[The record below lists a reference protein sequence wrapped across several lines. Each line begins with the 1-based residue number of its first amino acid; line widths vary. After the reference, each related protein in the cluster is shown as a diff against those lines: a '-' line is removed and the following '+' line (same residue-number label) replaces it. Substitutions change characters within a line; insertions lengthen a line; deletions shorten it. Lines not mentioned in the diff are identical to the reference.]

1 MAKKLYLHIK
11 WDETIEKN
19 GSKAGDRGIYDVQ
32 ITEGSEVRLWG
43 HSEKAI
49 VKRLTDDEI
58 TLFVPKDGEYIFKLN
73 ETARLSYSDGHQVCG
88 DWVDESLVFEIK
100 LSDMSLDEYEASLPP
115 FDIENGVLKKSR
127 AKGDVIVVP
136 EGVIEIGHKAFC
148 EAKLKEVVLPS
159 SLKSISSFA
168 FSECRYLKRVTLPD
182 GLESL
187 GFYSFADTGL
197 EDIHFPSSLMK
208 IDNCAFQNTPF
219 FEKIENK
226 KFVIFADRFLYLY
239 NGYDDTV
246 EIPDGVEVICSGAF
260 TSRKPDDDYC
270 FRTPKRIILS
280 GSVKRIDGYA
290 FKYVY
295 GLREINLREDI
306 DIAPTAFDQSG
317 YKTNY
322 EAFLADKGEKK

>member
-88 DWVDESLVFEIK
+88 DWVDERLTYEIK
-100 LSDMSLDEYEASLPP
+100 LSDMSLDEYEASLPE
-115 FDIENGVLKKSR
+115 FDIKDGVLINAR
-127 AKGDVIVVP
+127 PKGEVAVVP
-136 EGVIEIGHKAFC
+136 EGVVEIGHKAFC
-148 EAKLKEVVLPS
+148 ETKIKEVVLPS
-159 SLKSISSFA
+159 TLKKISSFA

-182 GLESL
+182 GVESL

-197 EDIHFPSSLMK
+197 EDINFPSSLMK
-208 IDNCAFQNTPF
+208 IDKCAFQNTPF

-226 KFVIFADRFLYLY
+226 KFVIFAERFLYLY
-239 NGYDDTV
+239 NGYDDKV
-246 EIPDGVEVICSGAF
+246 EVPDGVEIICSGAF
-260 TSRKPDDDYC
+260 TSRKPDDNYC
-270 FRTPKRIILS
+270 FRTPKKIILP
-280 GSVKRIDGYA
+280 GSVKRIDEYA

-295 GLREINLREDI
+295 GLREINLSEDI

-317 YKTNY
+317 YETNY
-322 EAFLADKGEKK
+322 EAFLADKGEQK

>member
-32 ITEGSEVRLWG
+32 ITEGGEVRLWG

-127 AKGDVIVVP
+127 AKSDVIVVP
-136 EGVIEIGHKAFC
+136 EGVVEIGYKAFF
-148 EAKLKEVVLPS
+148 EAKLDEVVLPS
-159 SLKSISSFA
+159 TLKKISSFA
-168 FSECRYLKRVTLPD
+168 FSNCRYLKRVTLPD
-182 GLESL
+182 GVEEL
-187 GFYSFADTGL
+187 GFYAFSDTGIESVNL
-197 EDIHFPSSLMK
+197 PDSLIK
-208 IDNCAFQNTPF
+208 IDNTAFSRTPF
-219 FEKIENK
+219 LEKLKDEQ
-226 KFVIFADRFLYLY
+226 FVILGKRFLCLY
-239 NGYDDTV
+239 NGYDETV
-246 EIPDGVEVICSGAF
+246 EVPTGVEVICSGAF
-260 TSRKPDDDYC
+260 TDRKAEDYPY
-270 FRTPKRIILS
+270 FLTPTRIILPD
-280 GSVKRIDGYA
+280 SVKRIEESA
-290 FKYVY
+290 FKYLR
-295 GLREINLREDI
+295 GLKEINLREDME
-306 DIAPTAFDQSG
+306 IAENAFDYSG
-317 YKTNY
+317 YEGRFK
-322 EAFLADKGEKK
+322 AFLAAKGEPK

>member
-49 VKRLTDDEI
+49 VKRITDDEI

-100 LSDMSLDEYEASLPP
+100 LSDMSLDEYEASLPK

-136 EGVIEIGHKAFC
+136 EGVVEIGHKAFC
-148 EAKLKEVVLPS
+148 ETKLKEVVLPS
-159 SLKSISSFA
+159 TLKKISSFA
-168 FSECRYLKRVTLPD
+168 FSDCRYLKRVTLPD
-182 GLESL
+182 GVEVL
-187 GFYSFADTGL
+187 GFYAFADTGI
-197 EDIHFPSSLMK
+197 EDINFPDSLMK
-208 IDNCAFQNTPF
+208 IDNAAFRGTPF
-219 FEKIENK
+219 MEKLKDEQ
-226 KFVIFADRFLYLY
+226 FVVLGERFLCLY
-239 NGYDDTV
+239 NGYDETIEV
-246 EIPDGVEVICSGAF
+246 PNGVEVICSGAF
-260 TSRKPDDDYC
+260 TDRKSEDYPYFLTPTRILLPDSL
-270 FRTPKRIILS
+270 KRIEE
-280 GSVKRIDGYA
+280 GA
-290 FKYVY
+290 FKYLR
-295 GLREINLREDI
+295 GLRAINLRKDME
-306 DIAPTAFDQSG
+306 IAKDAFDFSG
-317 YKTNY
+317 Y
-322 EAFLADKGEKK
+322 EGRFMAFLAAKGEPK

>member
-100 LSDMSLDEYEASLPP
+100 LSDMSLDEYEASLPK

-148 EAKLKEVVLPS
+148 EAKQGEVILPS
-159 SLKSISSFA
+159 TLKRIGSFA
-168 FSECRYLKRVTLPD
+168 FSDCRYLKKITLPE
-182 GLESL
+182 GIQEL

-197 EDIHFPSSLMK
+197 EDINFPSSLMK

-219 FEKIENK
+219 FEKNENK
-226 KFVIFADRFLYLY
+226 KFVIFAERFLYLY

-246 EIPDGVEVICSGAF
+246 EVPDGVEVICSGAF
-260 TSRKPDDDYC
+260 TSREPDDDYC
-270 FRTPKRIILS
+270 FRTPKKIILP

>member
-43 HSEKAI
+43 HSEKAT

-73 ETARLSYSDGHQVCG
+73 ETAVLSYSDGHQVCG
-88 DWVDESLVFEIK
+88 DWVDERLTFEIK
-100 LSDMSLDEYEASLPP
+100 LSDMSLDEYEASLPE
-115 FDIENGVLKKSR
+115 FDIKDGVLINAR
-127 AKGDVIVVP
+127 PKGEVAVVP
-136 EGVIEIGHKAFC
+136 EGVVEIGHKSFF
-148 EAKLKEVVLPS
+148 ETKIKEVVLPS
-159 SLKSISSFA
+159 TLKKISSFA
-168 FSECRYLKRVTLPD
+168 LSDCHYLKQVTLPE
-182 GLESL
+182 GLEEL
-187 GFYSFADTGL
+187 GFYALSDTAI
-197 EDIHFPSSLMK
+197 EEINFPRSLRY
-208 IDNCAFQNTPF
+208 IDDSVFHGTPF
-219 FEKIENK
+219 LKRIK
-226 KFVIFADRFLYLY
+226 DDRFVILGERFLYLY
-239 NGYDDTV
+239 NGYDDNV
-246 EIPDGVEVICSGAF
+246 EVPDGVEVICSGAF

-270 FRTPKRIILS
+270 FRTPKRIILPY
-280 GSVKRIDGYA
+280 SVKRIDEYA

-295 GLREINLREDI
+295 GLQEINLREDI

>member
-100 LSDMSLDEYEASLPP
+100 LSDMSLDEYEASLPK

-136 EGVIEIGHKAFC
+136 EGVVEIGHKAFC
-148 EAKLKEVVLPS
+148 ETKLKEVVLPS
-159 SLKSISSFA
+159 TLKKIGSFA
-168 FSECRYLKRVTLPD
+168 FSDCRYLKRVTLPD
-182 GLESL
+182 GVEEL
-187 GFYSFADTGL
+187 GFYAFADTGIESVNL
-197 EDIHFPSSLMK
+197 PDSLIK
-208 IDNCAFQNTPF
+208 IDNTAFSRTPF
-219 FEKIENK
+219 LEKLKDEQ
-226 KFVIFADRFLYLY
+226 FVVLGERFLCRY
-239 NGYDDTV
+239 NGYDETV
-246 EIPDGVEVICSGAF
+246 EIPNGVEIICSGAF
-260 TSRKPDDDYC
+260 TDRKADDYPY
-270 FRTPKRIILS
+270 FLTPTRIILPD
-280 GSVKRIDGYA
+280 SVKRIEESA
-290 FKYVY
+290 FKYLR
-295 GLREINLREDI
+295 GLRAINLRKDME
-306 DIAPTAFDQSG
+306 IAKDAFDFSG
-317 YKTNY
+317 Y
-322 EAFLADKGEKK
+322 EGRFMAFLAAKGEPK

>member
-88 DWVDESLVFEIK
+88 DWVDESLIFDVK
-100 LSDMSLDEYEASLPP
+100 LSDMSLDEYEASLPK

-136 EGVIEIGHKAFC
+136 EGVVEIGHKAFC
-148 EAKLKEVVLPS
+148 ETKLKEVVLPS
-159 SLKSISSFA
+159 TLKKISSFA
-168 FSECRYLKRVTLPD
+168 FSDCRYLKRVTLPD
-182 GLESL
+182 GVEVL
-187 GFYSFADTGL
+187 GFYAFADTGIESVNL
-197 EDIHFPSSLMK
+197 PDSLIK
-208 IDNCAFQNTPF
+208 IDNTAFSRTPF
-219 FEKIENK
+219 LEKLKDEQL
-226 KFVIFADRFLYLY
+226 VVLGERFLCRY
-239 NGYDDTV
+239 NGYDETV
-246 EIPDGVEVICSGAF
+246 EIPNGVEIICSGAF
-260 TSRKPDDDYC
+260 TDRKSEDYPY
-270 FRTPKRIILS
+270 FLTPTRIILPD
-280 GSVKRIDGYA
+280 SVKRIEEGA
-290 FKYVY
+290 FKYLR
-295 GLREINLREDI
+295 GLKEINLREDI
-306 DIAPTAFDQSG
+306 EIAENAFDYSG
-317 YKTNY
+317 YEGKFK
-322 EAFLADKGEKK
+322 AFLASKGEPK

>member
-100 LSDMSLDEYEASLPP
+100 LSDMSLDEYEASLPK

-148 EAKLKEVVLPS
+148 KTKIKEVVLPS
-159 SLKSISSFA
+159 TLKKISSFA

-197 EDIHFPSSLMK
+197 EDINFPSSLMK
-208 IDNCAFQNTPF
+208 IDNSAFQNTPF
-219 FEKIENK
+219 FGKIANEN
-226 KFVIFADRFLYLY
+226 FVIFAERFLYLY
-239 NGYDDTV
+239 NGYDDNV

-270 FRTPKRIILS
+270 FRTPKRIILP
-280 GSVKRIDGYA
+280 GSVKRIDEYA

>member
-73 ETARLSYSDGHQVCG
+73 ETARLSYSNGHQVCG

-100 LSDMSLDEYEASLPP
+100 LSDMSLDEYEASLPK

-148 EAKLKEVVLPS
+148 EAKLKEVILPS
-159 SLKSISSFA
+159 TLKQISSFA
-168 FSECRYLKRVTLPD
+168 FSDCRYLKKVTFPE
-182 GLESL
+182 GIREL
-187 GFYSFADTGL
+187 GFYSFADTGI
-197 EDIHFPSSLMK
+197 ENVNFPDSLIK
-208 IDNCAFQNTPF
+208 IDNTAFKSTPF
-219 FEKIENK
+219 MEKLKGER
-226 KFVIFADRFLYLY
+226 FAVLGERFLCLY
-239 NGYDDTV
+239 NGYDETV
-246 EIPDGVEVICSGAF
+246 EVPNGVEVICSGAF
-260 TSRKPDDDYC
+260 ADRKSEDYPY
-270 FRTPKRIILS
+270 FLTPTRIILPD
-280 GSVKRIDGYA
+280 SVKRIERSA
-290 FKYVY
+290 FKYLR
-295 GLREINLREDI
+295 GLREINLREDME
-306 DIAPTAFDQSG
+306 IAKDAFDFSG
-317 YKTNY
+317 YEERFN
-322 EAFLADKGEKK
+322 AFLAAKGEPK